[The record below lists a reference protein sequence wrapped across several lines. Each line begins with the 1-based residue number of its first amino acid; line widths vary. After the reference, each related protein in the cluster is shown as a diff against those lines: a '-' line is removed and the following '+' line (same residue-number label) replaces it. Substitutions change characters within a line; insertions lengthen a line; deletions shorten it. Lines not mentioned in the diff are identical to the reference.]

1 MNHCDTIMD
10 PVYRISTITATGSV
24 NTEINL
30 DVLFYDA
37 ITICEEDKEGVVY
50 VEYGKKKAETMYK
63 GFSKKFLVNKRKVST
78 TSKRFENQVTIVYRK
93 IRNGQHSLLNTKVF
107 RNGNLQITGIK
118 YVEQGYEMVDTIIDI
133 LQKGYKET
141 QEEPIVKDITKLR
154 NTDYK
159 VRLINS
165 DFNIGF
171 PIKRDLLY
179 KVIYNQYTKD
189 CSYEPC
195 IYPGVKVQ
203 YFYNTVNECKDGI
216 CHCESQCIVG
226 KGSGKGPEQCKK
238 ITVAIFQSGCVIIT
252 GAQSYHQINEAYA
265 YVTTL
270 LRKHRDEIERK
281 TIVPVVIQET
291 PKKIILINKKNII
304 YPKTINHHQEV

>member
-1 MNHCDTIMD
+1 MNPRATIMD
-10 PVYRISTITATGSV
+10 PEYRVSTITATGSV

-37 ITICEEDKEGVVY
+37 ITIANEDEEGIVY

-63 GFSKKFLVNKRKVST
+63 GFSKKFLINKRKVST

-93 IRNGQHSLLNTKVF
+93 IRNGQQGLLNTKVF

-118 YVEQGYEMVDTIIDI
+118 HVEQGREMVDTIIDI
-133 LQKGYKET
+133 LRKGFKESH
-141 QEEPIVKDITKLR
+141 EEPIVKEFDKLE
-154 NTDYK
+154 NVDYR

-171 PIKRDLLY
+171 PIRRDLLY
-179 KVIYNQYTKD
+179 KVMYNKYTKD

-203 YFYNTVNECKDGI
+203 YFYNTLSECKDGT
-216 CHCESQCIVG
+216 CHCESQCIIG
-226 KGSGKGPEQCKK
+226 KGSGKEDGQCKK

-252 GAQSYHQINEAYA
+252 GAQSYDQINEAYT

-270 LRKHRDEIERK
+270 LRDNRLEIERK
-281 TIVPVVIQET
+281 IIVPLVAPEA

-304 YPKTINHHQEV
+304 YPKTNQSPTE